1 MNFVEHKMFTRGNNA
16 LVVLSD
22 GTTIVKFGFP
32 TDNVKFNDAVSTYD
46 CYAAVIFTF
55 QSDGIAVEF
64 VFSEKHTRKK
74 NKSLVH
80 VPQN

>member
-1 MNFVEHKMFTRGNNA
+1 
-16 LVVLSD
+16 
-22 GTTIVKFGFP
+22 
-32 TDNVKFNDAVSTYD
+32 VSTYD
-46 CYAAVIFTF
+46 CYAAVIFTV